1 MVAPNARKADLSVAD
16 APDPVDAAFEN
27 APVDDMPE
35 TEAERAMMAEARAQP
50 EAWISNEDHQAALA
64 ARALRER

>member
-1 MVAPNARKADLSVAD
+1 MASPNAPELTVVV

-27 APVDDMPE
+27 APLDEMPE
-35 TEAERAMMAEARAQP
+35 TEAERTMMAEARALP
-50 EAWISNEDHQAALA
+50 DSWASNEEHQAALA